1 MKSLL
6 LFVLI
11 TITLITNSNCLIAE
25 HNETIEAVEILMNNF
40 RPEKCLNAKY
50 RGMIVEEI
58 VSKAE

>member
-1 MKSLL
+1 MKLL
-6 LFVLI
+6 LVFILI
-11 TITLITNSNCLIAE
+11 TLTLISNFDCLTAE

-58 VSKAE
+58 VSETE